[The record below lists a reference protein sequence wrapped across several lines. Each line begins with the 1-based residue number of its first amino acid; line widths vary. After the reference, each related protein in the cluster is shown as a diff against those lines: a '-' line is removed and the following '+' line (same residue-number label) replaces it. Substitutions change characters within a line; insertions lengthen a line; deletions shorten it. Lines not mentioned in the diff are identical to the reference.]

1 MNEQMQR
8 DLERR
13 KAEAKKNAKRRERYK
28 KLPSYRGEKPANIWV
43 FPLMVVCIII
53 RDFWKKYVIGTWSE
67 ERGKEFLDKNWM
79 KRMDYD
85 EDENV
90 YVFSGNWSEYG
101 WRKTTRNPIER
112 RWVSNYGYWLNRMI
126 LNGWTPKD
134 FNREVIKDWD
144 ETIIKFKPIK
154 VD

>member
-1 MNEQMQR
+1 
-8 DLERR
+8 
-13 KAEAKKNAKRRERYK
+13 
-28 KLPSYRGEKPANIWV
+28 
-43 FPLMVVCIII
+43 
-53 RDFWKKYVIGTWSE
+53 
-67 ERGKEFLDKNWM
+67 M

-90 YVFSGNWSEYG
+90 YLFSGNWSEYG

-144 ETIIKFKPIK
+144 ETIIKFKPI
-154 VD
+154 DS